1 MSDTNVYPDKSFTV
15 DLRIFDM
22 WAGEKVGS
30 FEGGRYDVSGT
41 YGNRH
46 ISFEIE
52 DLSNDV
58 AGPGAA
64 NILSKL
70 RFYLEQEVA

>member
-52 DLSNDV
+52 DLSND
-58 AGPGAA
+58 A
-64 NILSKL
+64 NHCGYLLSKL

>member
-1 MSDTNVYPDKSFTV
+1 MRNTNVYPDESFAV
-15 DLRIFDM
+15 NLRIFDM
-22 WAGEKVGS
+22 WAGKKVGS

-52 DLSNDV
+52 DLSNEV
-58 AGPGAA
+58 AGPGAV
-64 NILSKL
+64 NILSAL
-70 RFYLEQEVA
+70 QFYLEQEVA